1 MHDASR
7 AFSRAFANAG
17 NNIDAKMAIIAIT
30 TNNSMRVNEL
40 CFFYERKIHRH
51 AYLLTVA
58 ICNEE
63 PIFPIPNI
71 IENTGGDDNIC
82 NDVGSAINVTFN
94 ANHALKCSK
103 I

>member
-1 MHDASR
+1 
-7 AFSRAFANAG
+7 
-17 NNIDAKMAIIAIT
+17 MAIIAIT
-30 TNNSMRVNEL
+30 TNNSMSVNEL
-40 CFFYERKIHRH
+40 CFLRTQIHRH

-94 ANHALKCSK
+94 ANHALKRSK